1 MESNER
7 IGNCVSV
14 EQRGKRVGHDCDET
28 ELDLVTV
35 YGPASPLSR
44 LALWRK
50 RVENG
55 LIRTR
60 GGAKSE
66 TERGRKKK
74 SGDGKLE
81 MRQTQK
87 FGSRT
92 G

>member
-35 YGPASPLSR
+35 YGPVSPLSR

-60 GGAKSE
+60 G
-66 TERGRKKK
+66 ERRVKLRGGEKK
-74 SGDGKLE
+74 SRATE
-81 MRQTQK
+81 N
-87 FGSRT
+87 
-92 G
+92 